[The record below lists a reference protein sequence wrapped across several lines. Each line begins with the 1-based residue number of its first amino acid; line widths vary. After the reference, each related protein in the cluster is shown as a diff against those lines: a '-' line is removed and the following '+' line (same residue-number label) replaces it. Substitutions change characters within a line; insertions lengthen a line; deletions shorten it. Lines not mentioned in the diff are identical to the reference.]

1 MDDFTLDDLL
11 SLEDFDVLVDKA
23 SVALRLS
30 LLAAEEDVSS
40 LPLLEVAV
48 VVVDD
53 DDDEAPA
60 ALVVAAFPDDF
71 CFFFFKNQS
80 LKKGLKIALYDNFF
94 FF

>member
-1 MDDFTLDDLL
+1 MDDFTLDDLF

-40 LPLLEVAV
+40 LPLLEVAAV

-60 ALVVAAFPDDF
+60 VLVVAAFPDDF
-71 CFFFFKNQS
+71 CFFFFKGPK
-80 LKKGLKIALYDNFF
+80 KKGFKNSLVR
-94 FF
+94 